1 MKHLILASTAA
12 MTLAACT
19 TTGTLE
25 RNAAYGTAGGAAL
38 GAIIG
43 NNAGSGNAK
52 RGAAIGAATGALAGI
67 IATGYE
73 NQNRQGGQYRPHAQ
87 HGSHSYPSQGY
98 QTQGYQSHG
107 HQSHGHA
114 GHSHAHHGSYGQSS
128 GYGQQCTPCSPS
140 TKTYSGH
147 SGSTSYSSHST
158 AGNGASYDQY
168 AGRYYS
174 TDPST
179 GNTYWQDGT
188 LRTTRR

>member
-1 MKHLILASTAA
+1 MKVTLMKHLILASTAA
-12 MTLAACT
+12 ITLAACS

-25 RNAAYGTAGGAAL
+25 RNAAYGTAGGAA
-38 GAIIG
+38 
-43 NNAGSGNAK
+43 
-52 RGAAIGAATGALAGI
+52 IGAATGARAGI

-87 HGSHSYPSQGY
+87 YGSHSYPSQGY
-98 QTQGYQSHG
+98 RTQGYQSHG
-107 HQSHGHA
+107 HQSHGHS
-114 GHSHAHHGSYGQSS
+114 GHSHAHHGSYGQSP
-128 GYGQQCTPCSPS
+128 GYSQQCTPCSPS

-158 AGNGASYDQY
+158 VGNGTSYDQY